1 MKYMLELWNAG
12 VVGDNEWPSVVMSFL
27 FRL

>member
-1 MKYMLELWNAG
+1 MEDGLELWNAG
-12 VVGDNEWPSVVMSFL
+12 VVGDNEWRSVVMSFL